1 MGGAGMKG
9 AFMAQ
14 PQRPGGFDMN
24 RVSTGSK
31 ILLVAGLLLLI
42 DLFLPWQSA
51 GGGSIGGFEIPG
63 VSFNG
68 FRGLGILA
76 GILAIALLVWE
87 GLVAAGVN
95 INMGNTSPA
104 LIGAILGG
112 ATALF
117 TIITFLTM
125 LSGVTWG
132 AFIGLILALALAYG
146 AYMRFNESKVGGGAM
161 PPAA

>member
-1 MGGAGMKG
+1 MSN
-9 AFMAQ
+9 MAQ
-14 PQRPGGFDMN
+14 PQGTGGFDMN
-24 RVSTGSK
+24 RVTTGQK
-31 ILLVAGLLLLI
+31 ILLIGGLLLLI
-42 DLFLPWQSA
+42 DLFMPWQSA
-51 GGGSIGGFEIPG
+51 GGGSFAGIDIPG

-76 GILAIALLVWE
+76 GILAIGLLVWE
-87 GLVAAGVN
+87 GLMLAGVN
-95 INMGNTSPA
+95 ISMGTTSPA

-132 AFIGLILALALAYG
+132 AFVGLILALVLAYG
-146 AYMRFNESKVGGGAM
+146 AYVRFNESKVGGTSM

>member
-1 MGGAGMKG
+1 
-9 AFMAQ
+9 MAQ
-14 PQRPGGFDMN
+14 PQRSGGFDVN

-51 GGGSIGGFEIPG
+51 GGGSFAGIDIPG

-87 GLVAAGVN
+87 GLLVAGVN
-95 INMGNTSPA
+95 INMGTASPA
-104 LIGAILGG
+104 LISAILGG

-125 LSGVTWG
+125 LSGAAFG
-132 AFIGLILALALAYG
+132 AFVGLVLALALAYG
-146 AYMRFNESKVGGGAM
+146 AYVRFNESKVGGTTP
-161 PPAA
+161 PPA